1 MRAQRLSKVWGISVA
16 TGFLALAVPA
26 AASAAPP
33 ECDATPRQVSIPAGS
48 SHENP
53 RAPCTDADGDAITIQ
68 TVTAPTHGTLSPAD
82 NVPIDD
88 RQTYTADAGAAGE
101 NDVMTFR
108 AVDANGEQSAT
119 FNIEV
124 QIGDPNRAPTCDAT
138 SATVQAGH
146 AVDVALS
153 CTDPDGNGIT
163 IDADPPAHGTL
174 AGGRYTPAAGFSGQ
188 DAITFRATDEWGLI
202 SDDAVATITVKPA
215 PKPPVKTQPSPHPHT
230 TPPPAPADKVAP
242 SLTLLAPSSLASRS
256 ALRHGIAFT
265 ASTNEAGLLSVQV
278 FVGRA
283 TARRYRIDRHAT
295 SRVLVGTLER
305 ELAKG
310 DNAVKVKLFRKARKR
325 LKKAP
330 SVRLRMIAR
339 VADMAGNR
347 RTERLRI
354 TLART

>member
-1 MRAQRLSKVWGISVA
+1 VARYVAERWPEMYGDAADELWQKLPSQSRKGPEPARKPPAAGTKVIHGIMTSVA
-16 TGFLALAVPA
+16 C
-26 AASAAPP
+26 SAK
-33 ECDATPRQVSIPAGS
+33 DQTMRIVI
-48 SHENP
+48 
-53 RAPCTDADGDAITIQ
+53 DGT
-68 TVTAPTHGTLSPAD
+68 SW
-82 NVPIDD
+82 
-88 RQTYTADAGAAGE
+88 
-101 NDVMTFR
+101 TFR

-146 AVDVALS
+146 AVDVPLS

-174 AGGRYTPAAGFSGQ
+174 VGGRYTPAAGFSGQ
-188 DAITFRATDEWGLI
+188 DAITFRATDEWGLT